1 MVMRLQ
7 DVLNLPTFQEA
18 TVVAGENGL
27 SNQVQSVNLMD
38 APDIIDYLTNNQLL
52 LTTAYSIKNNPNALM
67 KLVKQMAKQGCAGLG
82 LKTKRFIDEIPT
94 NVLQKA
100 NELNFP
106 IIEIPLNYSLGE
118 MLNEALGCILK
129 ERTHELDYALNI
141 HREFT
146 NIVISGGGFSNI
158 IESLASILKLPVIL
172 LNYRLDIMA
181 YSHNIDKDAFFE
193 IYWYIHERIH
203 HEDLDIYKVL
213 TLPREG
219 KGNEFT
225 EFSIY
230 PINTTN
236 QQKGYIIIFGK
247 TLATASPFTLAIEQ
261 AANVI
266 SFEFMKLHALEQ
278 HSRRLKN
285 EFFADLVEGAIP
297 SEEEIINRGKAYH
310 LKKSL
315 QYICI
320 TCKLD
325 DASDFYHDTHPLQ
338 AEKEMSL
345 RRDRIYEMVESMLTK
360 QLENSIV
367 FTKGDLFTILVGFD
381 FYNEEKERIVL
392 EALTELQTDLYHTID
407 SAMSFGISN
416 YSENLKEIP
425 TSYQEAVDALRAGY
439 RENKRRFIKSY
450 RIKELAEIYKTIPT
464 QKLKEFYKSTLRD
477 LAYPKD
483 KEKEDLVQTLSVFLN
498 NNCQIA
504 ETAKILF
511 IHRNTVIYR
520 IKKCEELLGLE
531 IKGSDET
538 LRLRT
543 ALFIHSIFNKRLE
556 KPAN

>member
-1 MVMRLQ
+1 MLRL
-7 DVLNLPTFQEA
+7 LEILELPTFKDA
-18 TVVAGENGL
+18 VIVAGKGGL
-27 SNQVQSVNLMD
+27 TNNVQSVNLMD
-38 APDIIDYLTNNQLL
+38 APDIIHYLNNEQLL
-52 LTTAYSIKNNPNALM
+52 LTTAYSIKNTPHALM
-67 KLVKQMAKQGCAGLG
+67 KLVKQMAEQGCAGLG
-82 LKTKRFIDEIPT
+82 LKTKRFINEIPE

-106 IIEIPLNYSLGE
+106 IFEIPLDYSLGE

-129 ERTHELDYALNI
+129 ERTHELNYALNI

-181 YSHNIDKDAFFE
+181 YSHDIDKEAFFE
-193 IYWYIHERIH
+193 IYWYIHEKIH
-203 HEDLDIYKVL
+203 HEDLDTYKVL

-236 QQKGYIIIFGK
+236 QQKGYIILLGS
-247 TLATASPFTLAIEQ
+247 TLANVSPFTLAVEQ

-285 EFFADLVEGAIP
+285 EFFTDLVDGVIP
-297 SEEEIINRGKAYH
+297 SEEEIINRGKSFH
-310 LKKSL
+310 LNKAL

-320 TCKLD
+320 TCKVD
-325 DASDFYHDTHPLQ
+325 DSSDFYQDTHPLQ
-338 AEKEMSL
+338 TEKEINL
-345 RRDRIYEMVESMLTK
+345 RRDRIYEMLESILTK
-360 QLENSIV
+360 QFESSNV
-367 FTKGDLFTILVGFD
+367 FTKGDLFTILIGFD
-381 FYNEEKERIVL
+381 FYNEAMEQTVL
-392 EALTELQTDLYHTID
+392 EAVTELQTDLYHSID
-407 SAMSFGISN
+407 CPLSFGISN
-416 YSENLKEIP
+416 YTESLKEIP
-425 TSYQEAVDALRAGY
+425 TSFQEAVDALRAGY
-439 RENKRRFIKSY
+439 RENKKRFIKTY
-450 RIKELAEIYKTIPT
+450 RIKELAEIFKTIPT

-498 NNCQIA
+498 NNCQIS
-504 ETAKILF
+504 ETSKLLF

-520 IKKCEELLGLE
+520 IKKCEELLGIEL
-531 IKGSDET
+531 KGSDET
-538 LRLRT
+538 LRLRI
-543 ALFIHSIFNKRLE
+543 ALFIRSFFNNRIE
-556 KPAN
+556 KQTL